1 MAKVATWLFIE
12 SEKFTADEISQF
24 IGIVCDRSWR
34 KGAIRGKIGKKYPSN
49 SWQLGSAVEV
59 NDDSEEILAQIK
71 TAISDIIN
79 RIRGNEDKFR
89 SVASKEISG
98 LLVGITAKDIPAIVI
113 DANII
118 KGISSLG
125 IDLEIDLT
133 LVGSIS

>member
-1 MAKVATWLFIE
+1 M
-12 SEKFTADEISQF
+12 
-24 IGIVCDRSWR
+24 
-34 KGAIRGKIGKKYPSN
+34 AIRFSC
-49 SWQLGSAVEV
+49 WV

-71 TAISDIIN
+71 TAISEIIN